1 MDEAIAS
8 VIDAQDQAPRIWRLR
23 RDMQDG
29 SIEATVDNERMAQEL
44 EAMGYE
50 RVHEGEEHER
60 GLAVLV
66 EG

>member
-1 MDEAIAS
+1 
-8 VIDAQDQAPRIWRLR
+8 
-23 RDMQDG
+23 MQDG